1 MAVACALV
9 VALAAPAF
17 ACQKDHLHK
26 RGPQN
31 AKGRTLSW
39 QDLLVAGIEW
49 PPKPEPEPVKP
60 SGERDLKPY
69 EGLAAWV
76 DIFDEGP
83 WDHPARM
90 VRRLAQRDVKS
101 IFVQT
106 STYGMHDGIL
116 HRKAL
121 TTMLRVAHNHDM
133 DVISWYVPSF
143 AHMDV
148 DFRRSMQAVRFKSR
162 YGDRFDSFALDIE
175 ATVVDNIARRNK
187 RFLRLSERI
196 RKHAGDGYALG
207 AITPDPQADG
217 YWPNFPWKRVANRY
231 DVIVPMGYF
240 SFFTDGYR
248 EVRRYTEHN
257 IKEIRRATGEKDI
270 PIHVIGGIAN
280 DMEPRETRAFVHATK
295 SRGALGASLYDSPIT
310 SPESW
315 RILKTFEREG
325 PVPDGVLEN
334 VDDEKD
340 KGKKARPKNAKG
352 KGGKK
357 GSQKKSRKDDRKNE
371 RAKRRQRGNDE
382 RGVVSLR

>member
-26 RGPQN
+26 RG
-31 AKGRTLSW
+31 ARSASRTISW

-49 PPKPEPEPVKP
+49 PPKAEPEPVKP
-60 SGERDLKPY
+60 SGERDLRPY

-90 VRRLAQRDVKS
+90 VRRLAQRGVRS

-121 TTMLRVAHNHDM
+121 TTMLRVAHNHGM
-133 DVISWYVPSF
+133 DVVSWYVPSF

-175 ATVVDNIARRNK
+175 ATVVGNIARRNK
-187 RFLRLSERI
+187 RFLRLTERI
-196 RKHAGDGYALG
+196 RRHAGNGYALG

-217 YWPNFPWKRVANRY
+217 YWPAFPWKKVAKEY

-257 IKEIRRATGEKDI
+257 IKEIRRATGDPDI

-280 DMEPRETRAFVHATK
+280 DMEPRETRAFVHATR
-295 SRGALGASLYDSPIT
+295 SRGAFGASLYDSPIT

-315 RILKTFEREG
+315 RILKGFEREG
-325 PVPDGVLEN
+325 PVPDGVLEKAQ
-334 VDDEKD
+334 DDKNKGDKD
-340 KGKKARPKNAKG
+340 RAKKSKGKRDDNKSSSKR
-352 KGGKK
+352 
-357 GSQKKSRKDDRKNE
+357 SRKDRRKGE

-382 RGVVSLR
+382 RGAVSLR

>member
-1 MAVACALV
+1 MA
-9 VALAAPAF
+9 
-17 ACQKDHLHK
+17 
-26 RGPQN
+26 RGQ
-31 AKGRTLSW
+31 TLSW
-39 QDLLVAGIEW
+39 VDLLVAGIQW
-49 PPKPEPEPVKP
+49 PPKPKPEPVKP
-60 SGERDLKPY
+60 SGERDLDPY

-76 DIFDEGP
+76 DIFDAGP

-90 VRRLAQRDVKS
+90 VRRLASRGVRS

-133 DVISWYVPSF
+133 DVVSWYVPSF

-175 ATVVDNIARRNK
+175 ATVVGNIARRNK

-217 YWPNFPWKRVANRY
+217 YWPNFPWKKVANRY

-257 IKEIRRATGEKDI
+257 IKEIRRATGDKDI

-295 SRGALGASLYDSPIT
+295 SHGILGASLYDSPIT

-315 RILKTFEREG
+315 RILKGFERKG
-325 PVPDGVLEN
+325 QVPDGVLAKADK
-334 VDDEKD
+334 VEKRSE
-340 KGKKARPKNAKG
+340 GKTDR
-352 KGGKK
+352 
-357 GSQKKSRKDDRKNE
+357 SRKDGGKRAKKQGSKESRKKERKDE
-371 RAKRRQRGNDE
+371 RAKRRQRGNDQ
-382 RGVVSLR
+382 RGVITLR

>member
-1 MAVACALV
+1 MFVACALV

-17 ACQKDHLHK
+17 ACQKPHLHK
-26 RGPQN
+26 RRAISGAMQD
-31 AKGRTLSW
+31 TSW
-39 QDLLVAGIEW
+39 QQLLVAGIEW
-49 PPKPEPEPVKP
+49 PPKPDPKPVKP
-60 SGERDLKPY
+60 TGERDLEPY

-90 VRRLAQRDVKS
+90 VRRLDQRGVRS

-121 TTMLRVAHNHDM
+121 STMLRVAHNRGM
-133 DVISWYVPSF
+133 DVVSWYVPSF

-148 DFRRSMQAVRFKSR
+148 DLRRSMQAVRFKSR
-162 YGDRFDSFALDIE
+162 DGERFDSFALDIE
-175 ATVVDNIARRNK
+175 ATVVGNIARRNK
-187 RFLRLSERI
+187 RLLRLTDRI
-196 RKHAGDGYALG
+196 RHRAGDGYALG
-207 AITPDPQADG
+207 AITPDPQASL
-217 YWPNFPWKRVANRY
+217 YWPNFPWKRIANRY

-248 EVRRYTEHN
+248 EVRRYTERN
-257 IKEIRRATGEKDI
+257 IRSIRRDTGDKDV

-295 SRGALGASLYDSPIT
+295 ALDAFGASLYDSPIT

-315 RILKTFEREG
+315 RILQSFEKPG
-325 PVPDGVLEN
+325 PVPDGILEQP
-334 VDDEKD
+334 EEEPKPKD
-340 KGKKARPKNAKG
+340 ASKPREERRKGDGDR
-352 KGGKK
+352 
-357 GSQKKSRKDDRKNE
+357 DRKKRDRKKE
-371 RAKRRQRGNDE
+371 RAKRRGRGNDV
-382 RGVVSLR
+382 RGADSTR